1 VVVEFWVLGLECLY
15 VVMWRS
21 YACGTYHGVSHKQC
35 ICLLLASDDLADWR
49 GCLLVVILPYFMFI
63 RNQPL

>member
-49 GCLLVVILPYFMFI
+49 GYLLVVILPYFMFI